1 MYNVCIERRHMT
13 KLHSTYRLSEDAKQL
28 MKLMAQR
35 LGLNQTAI
43 MELAIREKAEKM
55 GVKLEK
61 DTENR
66 NASNVVSK

>member
-1 MYNVCIERRHMT
+1 MT

-43 MELAIREKAEKM
+43 MELAIREKA
-55 GVKLEK
+55 
-61 DTENR
+61 
-66 NASNVVSK
+66 

>member
-1 MYNVCIERRHMT
+1 MT